1 MKFKVIN
8 YLLEITVFIAG
19 GLGMIVELVA
29 SRILSPYLGSSNII
43 WTCIIG
49 MMLAF
54 MSLGYFIG
62 GIVSDK
68 YPKRNILSLFLLNS
82 AVFTALIPLMELHII
97 EPLAKTQIDLR
108 LIAIIAS
115 TVTFGLPSLFLATV
129 SPFAVKLKEKN
140 LNNIGSVSGKMSAFS
155 TAGSILG
162 TFLAGFLLIPIIGV
176 KNIILLIVV
185 ILCIFSFI
193 LYENKNLF
201 YVLKTIFIT
210 TILVLIVLFGKNQ
223 FIKKHK
229 EIIVDTD
236 SQYSR
241 IWIKKLNTKSGK
253 EYHTLEV
260 DLGIESISIDSKEL
274 YGDYLKCYDLF
285 DYYIPDTKNILMIGG
300 AAYTY
305 PTYFLDKFD
314 GKQIDVVEIDSKMT
328 ELAEKYFNLD
338 KNNKRLNIYH
348 QDGRRYLNSTNNK
361 YDCILIDAFKGLNA
375 PFQLTTVEALE
386 SAKKD
391 LNDNGIVIT
400 NIVSSFEGDKSKF
413 IKCEYETYKKV
424 FKNVKIFQ
432 VQKGIINS
440 DEIQNIILIGYK
452 R

>member
-1 MKFKVIN
+1 MKFKVNN
-8 YLLEITVFIAG
+8 YLLEITTFIAG
-19 GLGMIVELVA
+19 GLGMIIELVA

-54 MSLGYFIG
+54 MSLGYFVG

-68 YPKRNILSLFLLNS
+68 HPKRNILSLFILNS
-82 AVFTALIPLMELHII
+82 AIFTSLIPLMELYII
-97 EPLAKTQIDLR
+97 EPLSKTQLDLR

-115 TVTFGLPSLFLATV
+115 TLTFGLPSLFLATV
-129 SPFAVKLKEKN
+129 SPFAVKLKEKD
-140 LNNIGSVSGKMSAFS
+140 LNKIGSVSGKMSAFS

-162 TFLAGFLLIPIIGV
+162 TFLAGFLLIPKVGV

-193 LYENKNLF
+193 TFENKNLI
-201 YVLKTIFIT
+201 YILKSTFIT
-210 TILVLIVLFGKNQ
+210 AILILIVLFGKTQ

-241 IWIKKLNTKSGK
+241 IWIKKLKTKSGK

-260 DLGIESISIDSKEL
+260 DLGIESVSTGSKEL
-274 YGDYLKCYDLF
+274 SGDYLKYYDLF
-285 DYYIPDTKNILMIGG
+285 DYYISDAKNILMIGG

-314 GKQIDVVEIDSKMT
+314 EKQIDVVEIDSKMT

-338 KNNKRLNIYH
+338 KNNERLNIYH
-348 QDGRRYLNSTNNK
+348 KDGRRYLNSTNNK

-432 VQKGIINS
+432 VQKGLFNS

>member
-19 GLGMIVELVA
+19 GLGMIIELVA

-129 SPFAVKLKEKN
+129 STFAVKLKEKN

-185 ILCIFSFI
+185 ISCIFSFI
-193 LYENKNLF
+193 LYENKNLI

-274 YGDYLKCYDLF
+274 YGDYLKYYDLF

>member
-82 AVFTALIPLMELHII
+82 AVFTALIPLIELHII
-97 EPLAKTQIDLR
+97 EPLAKTKIDLR

-176 KNIILLIVV
+176 KNIIFIMLIKIIITV
-185 ILCIFSFI
+185 I
-193 LYENKNLF
+193 
-201 YVLKTIFIT
+201 
-210 TILVLIVLFGKNQ
+210 
-223 FIKKHK
+223 
-229 EIIVDTD
+229 II
-236 SQYSR
+236 
-241 IWIKKLNTKSGK
+241 
-253 EYHTLEV
+253 
-260 DLGIESISIDSKEL
+260 
-274 YGDYLKCYDLF
+274 
-285 DYYIPDTKNILMIGG
+285 
-300 AAYTY
+300 
-305 PTYFLDKFD
+305 
-314 GKQIDVVEIDSKMT
+314 
-328 ELAEKYFNLD
+328 
-338 KNNKRLNIYH
+338 
-348 QDGRRYLNSTNNK
+348 
-361 YDCILIDAFKGLNA
+361 
-375 PFQLTTVEALE
+375 
-386 SAKKD
+386 
-391 LNDNGIVIT
+391 
-400 NIVSSFEGDKSKF
+400 
-413 IKCEYETYKKV
+413 
-424 FKNVKIFQ
+424 
-432 VQKGIINS
+432 
-440 DEIQNIILIGYK
+440 
-452 R
+452 

>member
-193 LYENKNLF
+193 LYENKNLI

-274 YGDYLKCYDLF
+274 YGDYLKYYDLF

>member
-185 ILCIFSFI
+185 ISCIFSFI
-193 LYENKNLF
+193 LYENKNLI

-274 YGDYLKCYDLF
+274 YGDYLKYYDLF